1 VTTAASTPADTP
13 EEPANALP
21 EPRAAQLARPS
32 VRARTEWMGGD
43 HHPVGT
49 MIRIREQ
56 PILDRWPETEPEL
69 PSAAKGR
76 R

>member
-1 VTTAASTPADTP
+1 
-13 EEPANALP
+13 
-21 EPRAAQLARPS
+21 
-32 VRARTEWMGGD
+32 MGGD

-69 PSAAKGR
+69 HSAAKGR